1 MKGSKYLV
9 SLLAG
14 SLSLSLLGGCAFQN
28 SDTLTETTV
37 VMSESVE
44 DAEQSSENET
54 VETGPL
60 TGNYDADDL
69 DESWSEGKAAIIK
82 CNGESSEISGNGIQ
96 ADGNVLKITQ
106 AGTYVFSGNMSDGQI
121 QVDADKDD
129 VVHIVLGGLTAGSSS
144 SSVIYGIQS
153 KKIVITLAKGQENVL
168 SDASSYVYENASDD
182 EPNACIFS
190 KDDVSINGEGILNI
204 YGNYEDGIRSKDDL
218 KIINGTLNINAQ
230 QHGLKGKDSVTIKN
244 GDVTITAGGDGI
256 KSNNDTDADKGY
268 VLLDGGTYR
277 ITAAQDGIQAE
288 TVLQING
295 GSGSIVCGGG
305 SANASYDENGQ
316 IRENWGQWGGK
327 MGEQPKIGGQ
337 EPPDGAEAE
346 AGQTPP
352 DGEISGA
359 GQTPPD
365 GEMSGGGQEPPDGE
379 MPGGGQIPTDGG
391 MPEESQISVKDSGVG
406 AEDGESSDS
415 AKGLKGGT
423 GIYLNGGEFTIDSS
437 DDSIHCNGNVTI
449 NDGTYIMDSGDDGVH
464 ANQEL
469 VVNGGVIQINKSY
482 EGLEGLTVD
491 IRAGD
496 IDVVSMDDGIN
507 SAGGSDTLMSGRPGQ
522 NSFASGDDCWIRI
535 SGGDIYV
542 KASGDGI
549 DSNGNL
555 YMDGGM
561 LVVEGPEDSAN
572 GTLDYEGTAE
582 ITGGTFV
589 GTGNSGMAMAFS
601 DSSTQCSVNVVA
613 DTMLPSGTMVTLT
626 DGSGKEILSVS
637 PTKSF
642 NCIQISSSLL
652 VSGETYTV
660 TYGDGESKEIML
672 DSVSVWSGQNAVG
685 GIQGGQDHRGQ

>member
-1 MKGSKYLV
+1 M
-9 SLLAG
+9 
-14 SLSLSLLGGCAFQN
+14 
-28 SDTLTETTV
+28 
-37 VMSESVE
+37 
-44 DAEQSSENET
+44 
-54 VETGPL
+54 
-60 TGNYDADDL
+60 
-69 DESWSEGKAAIIK
+69 
-82 CNGESSEISGNGIQ
+82 
-96 ADGNVLKITQ
+96 
-106 AGTYVFSGNMSDGQI
+106 
-121 QVDADKDD
+121 
-129 VVHIVLGGLTAGSSS
+129 
-144 SSVIYGIQS
+144 
-153 KKIVITLAKGQENVL
+153 
-168 SDASSYVYENASDD
+168 
-182 EPNACIFS
+182 
-190 KDDVSINGEGILNI
+190 
-204 YGNYEDGIRSKDDL
+204 
-218 KIINGTLNINAQ
+218 
-230 QHGLKGKDSVTIKN
+230 
-244 GDVTITAGGDGI
+244 
-256 KSNNDTDADKGY
+256 
-268 VLLDGGTYR
+268 
-277 ITAAQDGIQAE
+277 
-288 TVLQING
+288 
-295 GSGSIVCGGG
+295 
-305 SANASYDENGQ
+305 
-316 IRENWGQWGGK
+316 
-327 MGEQPKIGGQ
+327 
-337 EPPDGAEAE
+337 
-346 AGQTPP
+346 
-352 DGEISGA
+352 
-359 GQTPPD
+359 
-365 GEMSGGGQEPPDGE
+365 
-379 MPGGGQIPTDGG
+379 
-391 MPEESQISVKDSGVG
+391 
-406 AEDGESSDS
+406 
-415 AKGLKGGT
+415 KGGT
-423 GIYLNGGEFTIDSS
+423 GIYLNGGDFTIDSS

-464 ANQEL
+464 ADQEL
-469 VVNGGVIQINKSY
+469 IVNGGVIQINKSY

-589 GTGNSGMAMAFS
+589 GTGSSGMAMAFS

-626 DGSGKEILSVS
+626 DSSGKEILSVS

-685 GIQGGQDHRGQ
+685 GIQGGQGHRVQ

>member
-9 SLLAG
+9 GLLAG
-14 SLSLSLLGGCAFQN
+14 SLSLSLLGGCASQN
-28 SDTLTETTV
+28 SGTLTETTV

-44 DAEQSSENET
+44 NAEQNSENET

-69 DESWSEGKAAIIK
+69 NESWSEGKATIIK

-96 ADGNVLKITQ
+96 ADGKVLKITQ

-121 QVDADKDD
+121 QVEADKDD
-129 VVHIVLGGLTAGSSS
+129 VVHIVLGGLTASSSS

-153 KKIVITLAKGQENVL
+153 KKIVITLAKGQENIL
-168 SDASSYVYENASDD
+168 SDASSYVYENASED

-204 YGNYEDGIRSKDDL
+204 HGNYEDGIRSKDDL
-218 KIINGTLNINAQ
+218 KIINGTLNIDAQ
-230 QHGLKGKDSVTIKN
+230 QHGLKGKDSVTIKD
-244 GDVTITAGGDGI
+244 GDLTITAGGDGI

-268 VLLDGGTYR
+268 ILLDGGTYR

-288 TVLQING
+288 TVLQIND
-295 GSGSIVCGGG
+295 GSGSITSGGG
-305 SANASYDENGQ
+305 STNASYDENGQ
-316 IRENWGQWGGK
+316 IQEDWGQWGGK
-327 MGEQPKIGGQ
+327 MGEQPKMNGQ
-337 EPPDGAEAE
+337 EPPDGVKTE

-352 DGEISGA
+352 DGEMPGDGQIPADGGMSEE
-359 GQTPPD
+359 GQTP
-365 GEMSGGGQEPPDGE
+365 
-379 MPGGGQIPTDGG
+379 
-391 MPEESQISVKDSGVG
+391 VKDSGVG

-423 GIYLNGGEFTIDSS
+423 GIYLNGGDFTIDSS

-464 ANQEL
+464 ADQEL
-469 VVNGGVIQINKSY
+469 IINGGVIQINKSY

-589 GTGNSGMAMAFS
+589 GTGSSGMAMAFS

-626 DGSGKEILSVS
+626 DSSGKEILSVS

-685 GIQGGQDHRGQ
+685 GIQGGQGHRVQ